1 MPQLNVASYLP
12 QVVWLVICFV
22 ALYFLMSRLALPR
35 IAAVLEE
42 RTRRREDDLGR
53 AEELEAQAE
62 AAAKAYEQVLA
73 EARGSAHDRLTASA
87 EEAKARTEAAI
98 NERDRK
104 LAGDIASAE
113 AAIGVAKEA
122 ALHQATDIA
131 AGAARLAAAKLAGIE
146 VDEAAAE
153 AAAEAARKGQS

>member
-98 NERDRK
+98 NERVRK

-131 AGAARLAAAKLAGIE
+131 AEAARLAAAKLAGLE
-146 VDEAAAE
+146 VSAAAAA